1 MNFFIDTEFIES
13 FHKPFL
19 GKKRHFID
27 LISIGIV
34 CEDGRSL
41 YLVSSEYNYNDADP
55 WVRENVI
62 LPLYLSSVSGDQRN
76 HIDVEN
82 FHKRIGFTNAEIA
95 KKIATFCA
103 LYEPTFYAYFADYD
117 WVLFCSLFGTMM
129 KLPKTFPMYCR
140 DLKQMLDEQLMKEY
154 PINGT
159 SVTLLHSTL
168 EAKNNI
174 EIRALKTLDEKFDWI
189 QKFCNEYPR
198 QNNEHSAL
206 DDAKWNAKL
215 FQFLKKLN

>member
-34 CEDGRSL
+34 REDGECL
-41 YLVSSEYNYNDADP
+41 YLISSEYNYNDADP

-62 LPLYLSSVSGDQRN
+62 LPLYLSTVHGDQRN
-76 HIDVEN
+76 HIHVEN
-82 FHKRIGFTNAEIA
+82 FHKRIGFTNVEIA
-95 KKIATFCA
+95 KKIALFSA
-103 LYEPTFYAYFADYD
+103 LYDPTFYAYYADYD

-140 DLKQMLDEQLMKEY
+140 DLKQMLDESLMAEF
-154 PINGT
+154 PINGQL
-159 SVTLLHSTL
+159 VNLLHSTL
-168 EAKNNI
+168 DSKYVI
-174 EIRALKTLDEKFDWI
+174 EIRALKTLKEKLDWV
-189 QKFCNEYPR
+189 KKYCRDYPK
-198 QNNEHSAL
+198 QENEHSAL
-206 DDAKWNAKL
+206 DDARWNLKL
-215 FQFLKKLN
+215 FNFIKTL